1 MNRTDRLTAIM
12 QTLQI
17 SKAASVQ
24 ELSEQLKVSHMTVRR
39 DLVSLVKSEK
49 VKILHGSVILHPNSS
64 SRETIATTRSSP
76 RGPNIPS

>member
-1 MNRTDRLTAIM
+1 MNKADRMNAIM

-39 DLVSLVKSEK
+39 DLISLV
-49 VKILHGSVILHPNSS
+49 L
-64 SRETIATTRSSP
+64 
-76 RGPNIPS
+76 